1 MSVGS
6 GGRLAD
12 KRALVTGAG
21 KGNGRAIAELFAA
34 QGAAVACVDLDEGA
48 ANEAAA
54 GIVASGGQA
63 VGLAGDVARAESVER
78 FVARA
83 VETLGGLE
91 ILVNNVGLG
100 GPGTIE
106 TTDEAEW
113 DRVLAVNAKSVYLVS
128 RAALPHLRAAGRDG
142 GAAVVNIGSGV
153 GVRGAPNWVA
163 YGSSKAAVVMLT
175 KNMALDHARDGIRVN
190 CVCPGQI
197 ETELGLGNLRLRA
210 EALGI
215 SLEEMLRRSAASY
228 PLGRI
233 GQPRDVAYAA
243 LYLASDEASWVTGE
257 VLIVDGGRCAGAG

>member
-1 MSVGS
+1 MSAGG
-6 GGRLAD
+6 GGRLAG

-21 KGNGRAIAELFAA
+21 KGNGQAIAELFAA
-34 QGAAVACVDLDEGA
+34 QGAAVACVDLDERA
-48 ANEAAA
+48 ANDVAAV
-54 GIVASGGQA
+54 IVASGGRA

-78 FVARA
+78 FVAEA
-83 VETLGGLE
+83 VEALGALE

-113 DRVLAVNAKSVYLVS
+113 DRELAVNAKSVYLVS
-128 RAALPHLRAAGRDG
+128 RASLPHLRQAG
-142 GAAVVNIGSGV
+142 GAAIVNIGSGV

-175 KNMALDHARDGIRVN
+175 KNMALDHACEGIRVN

-197 ETELGLGNLRLRA
+197 ETELGLGNLRFRA

-233 GQPRDVAYAA
+233 GQPLDVAYAA

-257 VLIVDGGRCAGAG
+257 ILIVDGGRCAGAG